1 MNSLSRFAG
10 IGRSAKRIV
19 SSSPEDTSPSW
30 NSRNSPSGESI
41 QGGYLG
47 AEDGKPIRRSK
58 VTTIKVE
65 IKEQKGGMAISLE
78 MEGSENPSQS
88 EMMLAIVVRSKIEEA
103 LKSITSDMDDEGNF
117 LRFLMS
123 VMSKNGNDED
133 KEGEEHPASLDWVM
147 EELEKIE
154 NALCKEG
161 KE

>member
-1 MNSLSRFAG
+1 M
-10 IGRSAKRIV
+10 
-19 SSSPEDTSPSW
+19 
-30 NSRNSPSGESI
+30 
-41 QGGYLG
+41 
-47 AEDGKPIRRSK
+47 
-58 VTTIKVE
+58 TTIKVE
-65 IKEQKGGMAISLE
+65 IEEQKGGMAISME
-78 MEGSENPSQS
+78 MGGSENPSQS
-88 EMMLAIVVRSKIEEA
+88 EMMFAIVVRSKIEEA

-133 KEGEEHPASLDWVM
+133 KEGKEHPASPDWVM

>member
-1 MNSLSRFAG
+1 M
-10 IGRSAKRIV
+10 
-19 SSSPEDTSPSW
+19 
-30 NSRNSPSGESI
+30 SRNSPSGESI

-47 AEDGKPIRRSK
+47 AEEGKPIRRSK

-65 IKEQKGGMAISLE
+65 IKEQKGGMAISME
-78 MEGSENPSQS
+78 MGGSENPSQS
-88 EMMLAIVVRSKIEEA
+88 ELMLATVVRSKMEKA
-103 LKSITSDMDDEGNF
+103 LKSITSDDDEGNF

-133 KEGEEHPASLDWVM
+133 KEGKEHPASPDWVM

-154 NALCKEG
+154 NALRKEG